1 MNSEVIQ
8 VILADD
14 HKLVLEGLQ
23 SILQDEDDIKVMAA
37 VTDGAQLLEALRQY
51 PADVVVLDIQMPFA
65 DGLTCLEKIRRDG
78 PPAKVL
84 VLSAFSDG
92 ETIQSALELG
102 ADGFALKTE
111 PPEQTIS
118 SIRQVYRGSL
128 VFPQAAKKWL
138 FARRAASERQAELSE
153 REWEV
158 LELVA
163 EGLTNAQIGE
173 KLFVSDNTV
182 KFHLQNIY
190 QKLGVSNRTEATSYF
205 FKHHRPR
212 P

>member
-1 MNSEVIQ
+1 MSAEVIR

-37 VTDGAQLLEALRQY
+37 VTDGAQLLEALGQY

-65 DGLTCLEKIRRDG
+65 DGLTCLEKIRQDK
-78 PPAKVL
+78 PPTKVL

-111 PPEQTIS
+111 PPEQTIT
-118 SIRQVYRGSL
+118 SIRQVYRGTL
-128 VFPQAAKKWL
+128 VFPQAAKRWL
-138 FARRAASERQAELSE
+138 LSRQASNERQQELSE

-158 LELVA
+158 LEWVA
-163 EGLTNAQIGE
+163 QGLTNA
-173 KLFVSDNTV
+173 
-182 KFHLQNIY
+182 
-190 QKLGVSNRTEATSYF
+190 
-205 FKHHRPR
+205 
-212 P
+212 